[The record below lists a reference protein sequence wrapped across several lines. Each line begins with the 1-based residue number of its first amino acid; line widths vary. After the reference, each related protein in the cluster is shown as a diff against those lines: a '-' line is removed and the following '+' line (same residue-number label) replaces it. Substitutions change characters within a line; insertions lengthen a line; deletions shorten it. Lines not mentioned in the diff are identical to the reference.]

1 MGLLKAHW
9 DKSYRGRSI
18 LLFEK
23 IRGKISVR
31 EVENYLL
38 YEEGQKFAG
47 CYAILI
53 HATESCCGGSGW
65 DDGSEPKGD
74 SLELFPIEED
84 ECCPV
89 CGEITPPYVYCPR
102 CGESW
107 RDESKNVAS
116 LLTSIKRE
124 MIDAMADHN
133 LTEAG
138 QKARY
143 YSFLGA
149 VDMARRLGLITEE
162 KKTEIFEE
170 VENEPL

>member
-9 DKSYRGRSI
+9 DENYQGRSI

-23 IRGKISVR
+23 TRGKISVR
-31 EVENYLL
+31 EIENYLL

-53 HATESCCGGSGW
+53 RATESCCGGSGW
-65 DDGSEPKGD
+65 DDGSVPKGD
-74 SLELFPIEED
+74 SLELFPIEEY
-84 ECCPV
+84 ESCPV
-89 CGEITPPYVYCPR
+89 CGEMTPPYLYCPR

-107 RDESKNVAS
+107 RDESKNVAT
-116 LLTSIKRE
+116 LLASMKRE
-124 MIDAMADHN
+124 MYAAIASNNLSEAD
-133 LTEAG
+133 

-149 VDMARRLGLITEE
+149 VDMAKRLGLITEE
-162 KKTEIFEE
+162 KRAEIFKEAG
-170 VENEPL
+170 NEPL

>member
-9 DKSYRGRSI
+9 DENYQGRSV

-23 IRGKISVR
+23 TRGKISVR
-31 EVENYLL
+31 EIEDYLL
-38 YEEGQKFAG
+38 YEERQKFAG

-53 HATESCCGGSGW
+53 RATESCLGGSGW

-74 SLELFPIEED
+74 SLELFPIEEY
-84 ECCPV
+84 ESCPV
-89 CGEITPPYVYCPR
+89 CGEMTPPYLYCPR

-116 LLTSIKRE
+116 LLDSMKRE
-124 MIDAMADHN
+124 MYAAIASNNLSEAD
-133 LTEAG
+133 
-138 QKARY
+138 QKAQY

-149 VDMARRLGLITEE
+149 VDMAKRLGLITEE
-162 KKTEIFEE
+162 KRAEIFKEAG
-170 VENEPL
+170 NESL

>member
-9 DKSYRGRSI
+9 DENYQGRSV

-23 IRGKISVR
+23 TRGKISVR
-31 EVENYLL
+31 EIENYLL

-53 HATESCCGGSGW
+53 RATESCLGGSGW

-74 SLELFPIEED
+74 SLELFPIEEY
-84 ECCPV
+84 ENCPV
-89 CGEITPPYVYCPR
+89 CGEMTPPYLYCPR

-116 LLTSIKRE
+116 LLDSMKRNLE
-124 MIDAMADHN
+124 DTIADHSS
-133 LTEAG
+133 TEHIR
-138 QKARY
+138 KALY
-143 YSFLGA
+143 YSYLGA
-149 VDMARRLGLITEE
+149 VDMAKRLGLITEE
-162 KKTEIFEE
+162 KRAEIFKEAG
-170 VENEPL
+170 NEPL